1 MEQRVAGVLCP
12 VSMLPSR
19 FGIGDFGKSSR
30 AFVDLAAEMGMK
42 LWQILP
48 LNPLGYGHSPYQP
61 FSSFAI
67 DDLYMDLDALYE
79 EGLLAEP
86 APDEPGVEPGKVDY
100 EKTKAFKTPYIEKA
114 YKAFM
119 KKEGAAATLNAF
131 MREHPW
137 CKVYALFMYLKKG
150 EGMRS
155 WAEWPKEK
163 KDRISSLAYK
173 NTAERTGRLF
183 ETWIQYEL
191 YREWDLLREYAHG
204 KGIKIVGDVPFYV
217 GYDSADVYENRDK
230 FLLDPVTL
238 EPTFIAGVP
247 PDYFSATGQRW
258 GNPMYNWDY
267 LEMKDF
273 SFLTK
278 RLIGNAKLYDIVRLD
293 HFRAFDTYW
302 KIPASCPTAIEGV
315 WNEAPGYKFFD
326 TLLKEAPGIEIIAED
341 LGDLRK
347 EVLVLRDHYDFPG
360 MNVVQFTFHDAEIA
374 KTDDRDR
381 ENMVAYLGTHDN
393 QTIRAYYEE
402 LPEGERKAW
411 DEALSSLG
419 IPEGDITERAIRY
432 ELSLKAKYAIFAVQD
447 LLGLG
452 DEARLNKPGIVDDV
466 NWTWRMKDYEELE
479 DRLPHL
485 TDLMKEYGRL
495 Q

>member
-1 MEQRVAGVLCP
+1 MERVTGILSP
-12 VSMLPSR
+12 VASLPSR
-19 FGIGDFGKSSR
+19 HGIGDFGKESYR
-30 AFVDLAAEMGMK
+30 FAELSAKAGFR
-42 LWQILP
+42 LWQVLP

-61 FSSFAI
+61 FSSYAI
-67 DDLYMDLDALYE
+67 DELYCDLDALKE
-79 EGLLAEP
+79 EGLIKGDI
-86 APDEPGVEPGKVDY
+86 PDFAKDSAKILY
-100 EKTKAFKTPYIEKA
+100 EEIRDFKLPYLHEAFA
-114 YKAFM
+114 SFM
-119 KKEGAAATLNAF
+119 KKRGAAKRLEDFRKEEEWATA
-131 MREHPW
+131 W
-137 CKVYALFMYLKKG
+137 GLFMMNKRKEFL
-150 EGMRS
+150 RS
-155 WAEWPKEK
+155 WTTWEK
-163 KDRISSLAYK
+163 RRQRMNEGKVVLTPEEK
-173 NTAERTGRLF
+173 NDFDF
-183 ETWIQYEL
+183 EIWLQMTL
-191 YREWDLLREYAHG
+191 YSQWRKLLEHCHALGLR
-204 KGIKIVGDVPFYV
+204 IVGDVPFYV
-217 GYDSADVYENRDK
+217 GHDSSDVWANLEY
-230 FLLDPVTL
+230 FLIDPKTK

-326 TLLKEAPGIEIIAED
+326 TLLKE
-341 LGDLRK
+341 
-347 EVLVLRDHYDFPG
+347 
-360 MNVVQFTFHDAEIA
+360 
-374 KTDDRDR
+374 RDR

-479 DRLPHL
+479 ERLPHL